1 MIDDGESTRL
11 LLVLVVAALLLLGCG
26 SHALALDT
34 TRAASTVWRSEGEV
48 DVLLRVETDDEGR
61 NVDNL
66 LANAVMVR
74 LSGRYLHIMRDGNVP
89 DVPLAD
95 KDTSVVD
102 GLGQAALED
111 LSLQAT
117 LQEVLDLQGQHVIET
132 HAGLIEHTNADETA
146 NEGVTLEET
155 LRVLV
160 IELEQLTSRTTDLG
174 KDETNA
180 PDLAL
185 VA

>member
-1 MIDDGESTRL
+1 MCFCESRRTTNEGTL
-11 LLVLVVAALLLLGCG
+11 TICLPTLG
-26 SHALALDT
+26 
-34 TRAASTVWRSEGEV
+34 
-48 DVLLRVETDDEGR
+48 GR
-61 NVDNL
+61 RQVRHHDWDMRTS
-66 LANAVMVR
+66 NA
-74 LSGRYLHIMRDGNVP
+74 P

-95 KDTSVVD
+95 ENTSVVD
-102 GLGQAALED
+102 GLGQAALDD

-155 LRVLV
+155 LGVLS
-160 IELEQLTSRTTDLG
+160 IELEELTGRTTDLG
-174 KDETNA
+174 QDETNA

-185 VA
+185 VAKTVLAGELHDLRL

>member
-1 MIDDGESTRL
+1 M
-11 LLVLVVAALLLLGCG
+11 
-26 SHALALDT
+26 
-34 TRAASTVWRSEGEV
+34 
-48 DVLLRVETDDEGR
+48 
-61 NVDNL
+61 
-66 LANAVMVR
+66 
-74 LSGRYLHIMRDGNVP
+74 
-89 DVPLAD
+89 
-95 KDTSVVD
+95 VD
-102 GLGQAALED
+102 GLSQTTLED
-111 LSLQAT
+111 LGLKTT
-117 LQEVLDLQGQHVIET
+117 LQEILNLEGQHVIET

-185 VA
+185 VAQTVLAGELEMGEDTFAHRS